1 MSMSPPLTPPT
12 AFRGVDVPPFYTN
25 HIAQRAAELRE
36 QGRAIIPMHFG
47 APTAGTPP
55 AVRQAAALA
64 LADDPNGYVE
74 SRELIERI
82 SSHYRDAYQLEV
94 APSRIQLTAGAS
106 AGLVAAFAALFHPG
120 DSIAVGRP
128 GYPAYRNAMQ
138 ALGRRTVE
146 IDLDAASG
154 YQLTGAHLDAV
165 PDPLHGLLVASPAN
179 PTGAMLDT
187 AGLDA
192 LATRCRARAITLISD
207 EIYHGI
213 SYGERAICALEVDDN
228 AIVINSFSKLFRM
241 PGWRLGWMV
250 VPEVLA
256 PRLSAYV
263 INCFLTPP
271 ALAQRAALAAF
282 DDPAELA
289 AAVDVYRVNRH
300 FLLTE
305 LSAAGIAG
313 IVAPQGAF
321 YLYLD
326 VAHLTDDSLSFC
338 LRLLEDTGVAAA
350 PGLDF
355 DPIGGHGSMRLSFAV
370 SAGEAA
376 RAAVLLRDWFALQP
390 RR

>member
-1 MSMSPPLTPPT
+1 
-12 AFRGVDVPPFYTN
+12 VPPFYTSR
-25 HIAQRAAELRE
+25 IARRATELRE
-36 QGRAIIPMHFG
+36 QGRAVIPMHFG

-55 AVRQAAALA
+55 GVRRAAAAA
-64 LADDPNGYVE
+64 LADDPNSYVE

-82 SSHYRDAYQLEV
+82 SRHYHDAYGVHV

-106 AGLVAAFAALFHPG
+106 AGLVAAFTALFNPG

-146 IDLDAASG
+146 IGLDAASG
-154 YQLTGAHLDAV
+154 YRLSGAHLDAV

-179 PTGAMLDT
+179 PTGAMLD
-187 AGLDA
+187 AAALDE
-192 LATRCRARAITLISD
+192 LATRCRARRITLISD

-213 SYGERAICALEVDDN
+213 SYGERAVSALEVNDD

-250 VPEVLA
+250 VPEALA

-282 DDPAELA
+282 DDPTELAAVVGVYRANRELLLAELA
-289 AAVDVYRVNRH
+289 AA
-300 FLLTE
+300 
-305 LSAAGIAG
+305 GIGG
-313 IVAPQGAF
+313 IVAPEGAF

-326 VAHLTDDSLSFC
+326 VAHLTCDSLAFC
-338 LRLLEDTGVAAA
+338 TQLLEDTGVAAA

-355 DPIGGHGSMRLSFAV
+355 DPVGGHGAIRLSFAV
-370 SAGEAA
+370 SAQEAA
-376 RAAVLLRDWFALQP
+376 RAAVLLRDWLALQP